1 MGTRRIGALLAI
13 LAASALVVAAA
24 PAGAAIPASGTVV
37 EGSGP
42 AAVTIGTPA
51 AVAIGRWGL
60 VCQVVSRASG
70 AKRCFSSF
78 NRAINWVE
86 ISGDGK
92 VSGLVW
98 GEGGWRT
105 RRGVGIGSSIAAVKA
120 AYRGSLKV
128 RTTKVW
134 TYMTLRKVVRG
145 QVRVT
150 GFLGRTK
157 VGDVVQFY
165 VVHEWRQLLAVAPAT
180 VPSGQGF
187 SVVLTDWLPR
197 EPREIEIQMPWDTRF
212 GESIGKVAVGRD
224 GKGRRRVPATGLL
237 AGLLARR
244 PAGTPSPVVARVGT
258 GNGVGDLHT
267 TVRLELPAPPT
278 ISVAPALLPADGTA
292 VLTVSGAEPSGRYE
306 LDAEWTCPLGGT
318 GRRQGVEQDEIT
330 APLGGTITAALD
342 ASTVNFGL
350 FDEACAGAAPPD
362 SLPATLVLYRDGVGK
377 GSASDSRER
386 VATVAVQ
393 VARV

>member
-13 LAASALVVAAA
+13 VAASALAAAAA

-60 VCQVVSRASG
+60 VCRVVSPASK
-70 AKRCFSSF
+70 AKRCFSSL

-86 ISGDGK
+86 ISGAGR
-92 VSGLVW
+92 VSALIW

-105 RRGVGIGSSIAAVKA
+105 RRGVGLGSSIAAVKS

-157 VGDVVQFY
+157 VGDVVQLY
-165 VVHEWRQLLAVAPAT
+165 VLHERRRLLATDPAT

-187 SVVLTDWLPR
+187 FVVLTDWAPR
-197 EPREIEIQMPWDTRF
+197 EPVEIEIQMPWEATF

-224 GKGRRRVPATGLL
+224 GRGRRRVAGTGLL

-244 PAGTPSPVVARVGT
+244 PAGTLGPVVARVGT
-258 GNGVGDLHT
+258 GNGIGDLRA
-267 TVRLELPAPPT
+267 TVRLELPAPPA
-278 ISVAPALLPADGTA
+278 IAVSPGVLPADGTA
-292 VLTVSGAEPSGRYE
+292 QLTVTGAEASGRYE
-306 LDAEWTCPLGGT
+306 LDAEWTCPLGAN
-318 GRRQGVEQDEIT
+318 GRRQGIEEDEIT

-350 FDEACAGAAPPD
+350 FDEACAGPAPPEA
-362 SLPATLVLYRDGVGK
+362 LPATLVLVRVGVGR
-377 GSASDSRER
+377 GSASESRER
-386 VATVAVQ
+386 VAAVPVQ